1 VPIRPSTGVAGET
14 TIVSKHCAGAGLCLP
29 IGIER
34 RDLRRL
40 RCRDGALLRRRE
52 YGHRLGEDGRIK
64 VTRPLLGRVFSYFAP
79 YKRRGLLVLAWI
91 AVGVTLELA
100 PAVVFRALID
110 YLDRADARFG
120 HVLLPAVAD

>member
-1 VPIRPSTGVAGET
+1 M
-14 TIVSKHCAGAGLCLP
+14 
-29 IGIER
+29 
-34 RDLRRL
+34 
-40 RCRDGALLRRRE
+40 
-52 YGHRLGEDGRIK
+52 
-64 VTRPLLGRVFSYFAP
+64 TRPLLGRVFSYFAP
-79 YKRRGLLVLAWI
+79 YKRRGLLVLACI